1 MMNAKMGNR
10 ADPSALAL
18 IKTIVPASDSQVS
31 YKLNAGSVAT

>member
-18 IKTIVPASDSQVS
+18 IKIIIPTSDFQ
-31 YKLNAGSVAT
+31 G